1 MRVIDAALLFQIL
14 SYVRLIGRD
23 ASPLSLHPPFKT
35 IAKRD
40 WRRDHGLL
48 PCLRWRWS
56 GGSGGGVRR
65 FETGLRWRAP
75 FP

>member
-14 SYVRLIGRD
+14 SHVRSIGRD
-23 ASPLSLHPPFKT
+23 ASPLSLHPPLET

-40 WRRDHGLL
+40 WRREHGVVAG
-48 PCLRWRWS
+48 LRGRW
-56 GGSGGGVRR
+56 SGGGVRR

-75 FP
+75 FL